1 MYNKIAKCPNLN
13 CKHHK
18 GSTDK
23 FYIKKG
29 KFKTKYNHQWVNRYK
44 CKSCGRNFSSHSF
57 KDTFRQHKPYVNIE
71 IFKLINSGVTLRR
84 IAKILNIAKK
94 TVERKFNF
102 LAQKSLILHEKFIL
116 SGEMNTSYVQF
127 DEMETL
133 QGNKKRPL
141 SISLAIR
148 AKTGQIIDARVA
160 KMRLKGRLAKKY
172 LENIKYWNEDNRKEI
187 TKNVFKV
194 VKVISKENITI
205 ASDMKKSYP
214 NIIKSIIPNAEIKVH
229 KRRVEKK
236 EFDPM
241 FRLNHIAAKIRADL
255 SRMRRRTWA
264 ITKKWQNL
272 QKHLYIYIAWN
283 NGYEMN

>member
-1 MYNKIAKCPNLN
+1 
-13 CKHHK
+13 
-18 GSTDK
+18 
-23 FYIKKG
+23 
-29 KFKTKYNHQWVNRYK
+29 
-44 CKSCGRNFSSHSF
+44 
-57 KDTFRQHKPYVNIE
+57 
-71 IFKLINSGVTLRR
+71 
-84 IAKILNIAKK
+84 
-94 TVERKFNF
+94 
-102 LAQKSLILHEKFIL
+102 
-116 SGEMNTSYVQF
+116 MNTSYVQF